1 MSVDLAGV
9 LVPCT
14 TPFDPVTGDVDLV
27 GFRAN
32 VRSFLAHPVRGI
44 VVGGSTGEAVLLDE
58 DERMVLL
65 QGARDLVPDDR
76 LVVAG
81 TGAEST
87 RTTIRRCEESAG
99 MGADAVLVQPPAFYR
114 GAMTD
119 AALLEHYRAVAAA
132 SPIPVI
138 LYQVPLRMSTLEFSS
153 SLVADL
159 AKIANVVGIKDSRG
173 SLELVAEW
181 VDRTPDTFQV
191 LVGSG
196 AILYGGLEVGAVGGV
211 LAVANLAPGPA
222 SAIHAA
228 HRAGDSAEA
237 GRMQELVAPVHV
249 EIVAGMGVPGV
260 KAGLDLLGLRGGDPR
275 LPLRPLP
282 DRDRDNVAEVL
293 AAAQTGPAVVD
304 GASSAR

>member
-1 MSVDLAGV
+1 MSVDLSGV

-14 TPFDPVTGDVDLV
+14 TPFDPVTGEVDLV

-58 DERMVLL
+58 DERMTLL
-65 QGARDLVPDDR
+65 EGARDLVPDDR

-87 RTTIRRCEESAG
+87 RTTIRRCKASAG
-99 MGADAVLVQPPAFYR
+99 TGADAVLVQPPAFYR

-119 AALLEHYRAVAAA
+119 VALLEHYRAVADA

-138 LYQVPLRMSTLEFSS
+138 LYQVPLRMSTLEFSTQ
-153 SLVADL
+153 LVADL

-173 SLELVAEW
+173 SLELVAEL
-181 VDRTPDTFQV
+181 VDRTPDAFQV

-196 AILYGGLEVGAVGGV
+196 AILYAGLEVGAVGGI
-211 LAVANLAPGPA
+211 LAVANLAPGPSA
-222 SAIHAA
+222 AIHTAYS
-228 HRAGDSAEA
+228 AGDSAEA
-237 GRMQELVAPVHV
+237 GRMQEVVAPMHV
-249 EIVAGMGVPGV
+249 EIVAAMGVPGV
-260 KAGLDLLGLRGGDPR
+260 KVGLDVLGLRGGDPR

-282 DRDRDNVAEVL
+282 EGKRESVASVL
-293 AAAQTGPAVVD
+293 DHAGLGAVEAAPAVAD
-304 GASSAR
+304 